1 MELLH
6 SLNSNRQSYLVAL
19 PYSHQELNAQLASE
33 QDSRFRIL
41 DNQDTSNW
49 LDTILNS
56 DSNDFSSSTK
66 DTTDS
71 SEVLQ
76 RYYDLLNKEI
86 DRLY

>member
-1 MELLH
+1 MLH
-6 SLNSNRQSYLVAL
+6 SINSNRQSYLVAL
-19 PYSHQELNAQLASE
+19 PHSHQELNAQLASK
-33 QDSRFRIL
+33 QDSRFKIL
-41 DNQDTSNW
+41 DNQDTSSW

-56 DSNDFSSSTK
+56 DSNDFLSTTK

-76 RYYDLLNKEI
+76 KYYDLLNKEI